1 MKRKIFAYLTVLAL
15 LSLIFSISA
24 SAYTDKD
31 KNFSIK
37 APDSFTEINSANVKE
52 HQDFLQKI
60 NYTAS
65 GFKDYLTKN
74 NIVFYAINKQNGS
87 EIVLKSV
94 SSEFSKNI
102 DDLYMLDNAALA
114 HVAEKLFESNDYTVL
129 EKNGTKFLKVSI
141 SSKDNGGNFFG
152 SQFITVKNGLVY
164 SLSLTFGENINTMTS
179 IEIQERVLNDFYIN
193 EKSGFS
199 WGNFGNIIITVIVT
213 ACILLFVAVAGYV
226 VYTFINDARNKNSS
240 NDVAPYVKIK
250 RRKF

>member
-1 MKRKIFAYLTVLAL
+1 MLTLFAL
-15 LSLIFSISA
+15 LFAVNA

-31 KNFSIK
+31 KNFSIFV
-37 APDSFTEINSANVKE
+37 PDSFTEINSVNVKE

-60 NYTAS
+60 NYTTS
-65 GFKDYLTKN
+65 GFKDYLKKN
-74 NIVFYAINKQNGS
+74 NIVYYAINKQNGS
-87 EIVLKSV
+87 EIVLKCV

-102 DDLYMLDNAALA
+102 EDLYLLDNNALDN
-114 HVAEKLFESNDYTVL
+114 VAKRLFDKSDYTVF

-141 SSKDNGGNFFG
+141 NSNDNGGAFYG
-152 SQFITVKNGLVY
+152 SQCFTVKNGLIY
-164 SLSLTFGENINTMTS
+164 SLSMTFGENISDMAA
-179 IEIQERVLNDFYIN
+179 IEIQDSILDGFYIN

-199 WGNFGNIIITVIVT
+199 WSNFGDIIITVIVT

-226 VYTFINDARNKNSS
+226 VYTFINDVRNKNSS